1 MPDSDLLLRSAID
14 LAALVRGGEVT
25 ATELTE
31 LSLRSID
38 ERDGE
43 INAFTVVSADAAL
56 ETAAQI
62 GPGDERPFAG
72 VPLAM
77 KDLFATVAGQRMT
90 CGSSITG
97 DSWVRDYD
105 GFLTRRLREAGFV
118 IVGATSSPE
127 FGALPITEPR
137 RFGPTR
143 NPWNVGRTPGGSS
156 GGSGAAVAAGMVPIA
171 HASDGGGSI
180 RVPAAC
186 TGLVG
191 LKPAR
196 GRVSMGPEVG
206 ESFLG
211 VNGVLTRTVADTAAV
226 LDVLAGYEPGDSS
239 WAPPPSSS
247 FASQASHQPGRRR
260 VAVVVAPPLEAN
272 LDPAHLTVVEHT
284 ADLLRGLGHEVELID
299 PPVELPGLMEM
310 FLTLWSALIGT
321 SAALVGQLCGNA
333 VTPETVESLT
343 LYLWERANS
352 QSAFDLSA
360 ATSLAQGYAR
370 ALVASQLQ
378 WDAVLTPTIA
388 ARPVEIG
395 AIDGCS
401 DAPEEE
407 FAKAGRFIA
416 FTPLANLTGL
426 PAISL
431 PIAHGDDGLPVGVML
446 TGRPAGE
453 GDLLSLA
460 SQLESAAP
468 WSERF
473 SPLALSDRME
483 RVQSP
488 PR

>member
-1 MPDSDLLLRSAID
+1 VPDSDLLLRSATE
-14 LAALVRGGEVT
+14 LAGLVRAGEVS

-31 LSLRSID
+31 LSLRAIE
-38 ERDGE
+38 ERDDE
-43 INAFTVVSADAAL
+43 VNAFTTVSADAAL
-56 ETAAQI
+56 ATAAEI
-62 GPGDERPFAG
+62 GAGDERPFAG

-77 KDLFATVAGQRMT
+77 KDLFATVARQRLT

-118 IVGATSSPE
+118 IVGATASPE
-127 FGALPITEPR
+127 FGALPVTEPR

-143 NPWNVGRTPGGSS
+143 NPWDLGRTPGGSS
-156 GGSGAAVAAGMVPIA
+156 GGSGAAVAAGMVPVA

-196 GRVSMGPEVG
+196 GRISMGPEVG
-206 ESFLG
+206 ESFLA
-211 VNGVLTRTVADTAAV
+211 VNGALTRTVADTAAV

-239 WAPPPSSS
+239 WAPPPGET
-247 FASQASHQPGRRR
+247 FAAQAAREPQRQRI
-260 VAVVVAPPLEAN
+260 AVIIAPPLEAEV
-272 LDPAHLTVVEHT
+272 DPAHLAAVAHT
-284 ADLLRGLGHEVELID
+284 AELLRGLGHEVAEID
-299 PPVELPGLMEM
+299 PPIELPDLMDM
-310 FLTLWSALIGT
+310 FMTLWSSLVGT

-343 LYLWERANS
+343 LYLWERATR
-352 QSAFDLSA
+352 QSAFELSA
-360 ATSLAQGYAR
+360 MVGQAQGYAR

-378 WDAVLTPTIA
+378 WDAVLTPTLA

-395 AIDGCS
+395 AIDGCAE
-401 DAPEEE
+401 DPLEE
-407 FAKAGRFIA
+407 FGKAGRFIA

-426 PAISL
+426 PAINL
-431 PIAHGDDGLPVGVML
+431 PIVHGDDGLPVGVML

-453 GDLLSLA
+453 GDLLALA
-460 SQLESAAP
+460 SQLEAAAP

-473 SPLALSDRME
+473 SPLALAG
-483 RVQSP
+483 
-488 PR
+488 

>member
-1 MPDSDLLLRSAID
+1 MPEAEILLRSATE
-14 LAALVRGGEVT
+14 LAALVRAGEVT

-31 LSLRSID
+31 SSLRAIE

-43 INAFTVVSADAAL
+43 VNAFTTVSAEAAL
-56 ETAAQI
+56 ATAAKI
-62 GPGDERPFAG
+62 GAGDERPFAG

-97 DSWVRDYD
+97 DSWVRNYD

-118 IVGATSSPE
+118 LVGATSSPE
-127 FGALPITEPR
+127 FGALPVTEPR

-143 NPWNVGRTPGGSS
+143 NPWNLARTPGGSS
-156 GGSGAAVAAGMVPIA
+156 GGSAAAVAAGMVPIA

-186 TGLVG
+186 SGLVG

-211 VNGVLTRTVADTAAV
+211 VVGVLTRTVTDTASV

-239 WAPPPSSS
+239 WAPAPSER
-247 FASQASHQPGRRR
+247 FAAQAAREPGRRR
-260 VAVVVAPPLEAN
+260 IAVIVAPPLEATI
-272 LDPAHLTVVEHT
+272 DPAHLAAVAQT
-284 ADLLRGLGHEVELID
+284 AELLRGLGHEVQEID
-299 PPVELPGLMEM
+299 PPMELPDLMDM

-321 SAALVGQLCGNA
+321 SAALVGTLCGND
-333 VTPETVESLT
+333 VTPDTVEPLT
-343 LYLWERANS
+343 LHLWQEANRQTS
-352 QSAFDLSA
+352 FELSVM
-360 ATSLAQGYAR
+360 TGRAQGYAR

-378 WDAVLTPTIA
+378 WDAVLTPTLA

-395 AIDGCS
+395 EIDGCG
-401 DAPEEE
+401 DAPLEE
-407 FAKAGRFIA
+407 FAKAGRFIG

-431 PIAHGDDGLPVGVML
+431 PIAQGEDGLPAGVML

-453 GDLLSLA
+453 GDLLALA
-460 SQLESAAP
+460 AQLEAAAP

-473 SPLALSDRME
+473 SPVALRGKG
-483 RVQSP
+483 
-488 PR
+488 

>member
-1 MPDSDLLLRSAID
+1 VPDPELLLRSATE
-14 LAALVRGGEVT
+14 LAALVRAGEVT
-25 ATELTE
+25 ASELTE
-31 LSLRSID
+31 LSLRAI
-38 ERDGE
+38 EQRNGE
-43 INAFTVVSADAAL
+43 VNAFTTISADAAL
-56 ETAAQI
+56 ASAAQI
-62 GPGDERPFAG
+62 GAGDERPFAG

-97 DSWVRDYD
+97 DSWVREYD
-105 GFLTRRLREAGFV
+105 GYLTRRLREAGFV

-127 FGALPITEPR
+127 FGALPVTEPR

-143 NPWNVGRTPGGSS
+143 NPWDLGRTPGGSS

-186 TGLVG
+186 NGLVG

-196 GRVSMGPEVG
+196 GRISMGPEVG
-206 ESFLG
+206 ESFLA
-211 VNGVLTRTVADTAAV
+211 VNGALTRTVADTAAL

-239 WAPPPSSS
+239 WAPPASRS
-247 FASQASHQPGRRR
+247 FAAQAAGEPGRKRI
-260 VAVVVAPPLEAN
+260 AVIVEPPLQAEV
-272 LDPAHLTVVEHT
+272 DPAHLAAVGDT
-284 ADLLRGLGHEVELID
+284 AELLRGLGHEVQEID
-299 PPVELPGLMEM
+299 PPIELPDLMDM

-321 SAALVGQLCGNA
+321 GAALVGQLCGNA
-333 VTPETVESLT
+333 VTPETVEPLT
-343 LYLWERANS
+343 LFLWERANR

-360 ATSLAQGYAR
+360 MVGQAQGYAR

-378 WDAVLTPTIA
+378 WDAVLNPTLA
-388 ARPVEIG
+388 QRPVEIG

-401 DAPEEE
+401 DAPLEE

-426 PAISL
+426 PAINL
-431 PIAHGDDGLPVGVML
+431 PIAHGEDGLPVGVML

-453 GDLLSLA
+453 GDLLALA
-460 SQLESAAP
+460 SQLEAAAP

-473 SPLALSDRME
+473 SPLALRG
-483 RVQSP
+483 
-488 PR
+488 

>member
-1 MPDSDLLLRSAID
+1 VPASDLLLRSAIE
-14 LAALVRGGEVT
+14 LAALVRAGEVT

-31 LSLRSID
+31 LSLRAIE

-43 INAFTVVSADAAL
+43 VNAFTTVSPDAAL
-56 ETAAQI
+56 ATAAQI
-62 GPGDERPFAG
+62 GAGDARPFAG

-97 DSWVRDYD
+97 DSWVREYD
-105 GFLTRRLREAGFV
+105 GFLARRLREAGFV

-127 FGALPITEPR
+127 FGALPVTEPR

-143 NPWNVGRTPGGSS
+143 NPWDLGRTPGGSS

-186 TGLVG
+186 SGLVG

-196 GRVSMGPEVG
+196 GRISMGPEVG
-206 ESFLG
+206 ESFLA

-239 WAPPPSSS
+239 WAPPPSQS
-247 FASQASHQPGRRR
+247 FAAQALFNPGRKR
-260 VAVVVAPPLEAN
+260 VAVIVSPPLQTDV
-272 LDPAHLTVVEHT
+272 DPAHLAAVEHT
-284 ADLLRGLGHEVELID
+284 AGLLRELGHEVQEID
-299 PPVELPGLMEM
+299 PPIELPDLMDM

-321 SAALVGQLCGNA
+321 SAALVGQICGNA
-333 VTPETVESLT
+333 VTQETVEPLT
-343 LYLWERANS
+343 LYLWERATR
-352 QSAFDLSA
+352 QSALDLSA
-360 ATSLAQGYAR
+360 VTGQAQGYAR

-378 WDAVLTPTIA
+378 WDAVLTPTLA
-388 ARPVEIG
+388 TRPVEIG
-395 AIDGCS
+395 AIDGCA
-401 DAPEEE
+401 DAPPEE
-407 FAKAGRFIA
+407 FARAGRFIA

-426 PAISL
+426 PAINL
-431 PIAHGDDGLPVGVML
+431 PVAHADDGLPVGVML

-453 GDLLSLA
+453 GDLLALA
-460 SQLESAAP
+460 SQIEAATP
-468 WSERF
+468 WSTRF
-473 SPLALSDRME
+473 SPVALRG
-483 RVQSP
+483 
-488 PR
+488 

>member
-1 MPDSDLLLRSAID
+1 MPDPDLLLRSATE
-14 LAALVRGGEVT
+14 LAALVRAGEVT

-31 LSLRSID
+31 LSLRAIE

-43 INAFTVVSADAAL
+43 IGAFTTVAADAAL
-56 ETAAQI
+56 AGAAQI
-62 GPGDERPFAG
+62 GAGDERPFAG

-97 DSWVRDYD
+97 EAWVRDYD
-105 GFLTRRLREAGFV
+105 SFLTRRLRGAGFV

-127 FGALPITEPR
+127 FGALPVTEPR

-143 NPWNVGRTPGGSS
+143 NPWDLERTPGGSS

-186 TGLVG
+186 NGLVG

-206 ESFLG
+206 ESFLA
-211 VNGVLTRTVADTAAV
+211 VNGVLSRTVADTAAV

-239 WAPPPSSS
+239 WAPPPSRS
-247 FASQASHQPGRRR
+247 FAAQAACEPDRRR
-260 VAVVVAPPLEAN
+260 IAVILAPPLEAEV
-272 LDPAHLTVVEHT
+272 DPSHVAAVQRT
-284 ADLLRGLGHEVELID
+284 AELLRGLGHEVEEID
-299 PPVELPGLMEM
+299 PPIELPNLMEM
-310 FLTLWSALIGT
+310 FMTLWSALIG
-321 SAALVGQLCGNA
+321 SSVELVGRLCGND
-333 VTPETVESLT
+333 VTPETVEPLT
-343 LYLWERANS
+343 LHLWERANR
-352 QSAFDLSA
+352 QSSFDLA
-360 ATSLAQGYAR
+360 ATTGQAQGYAR

-378 WDAVLTPTIA
+378 WDAVLTPTLA

-401 DAPEEE
+401 ESPPEE

-431 PIAHGDDGLPVGVML
+431 PIAHGEDGLPVGVML

-453 GDLLSLA
+453 ADLLALA
-460 SQLESAAP
+460 SQVEAAAP
-468 WSERF
+468 WSRRF
-473 SPLALSDRME
+473 SPVALSGSATADRG
-483 RVQSP
+483 
-488 PR
+488 

>member
-1 MPDSDLLLRSAID
+1 MPDSDLLLRSANE
-14 LAALVRGGEVT
+14 LAALVRAGEVS
-25 ATELTE
+25 ASELTE
-31 LSLRSID
+31 LSLGAIE

-43 INAFTVVSADAAL
+43 VNAFTTVSADSAL
-56 ETAAQI
+56 ASAAQI
-62 GPGDERPFAG
+62 AAGDERPFAG

-127 FGALPITEPR
+127 FGALPVTEPR

-143 NPWNVGRTPGGSS
+143 NPWDLGRTPGGSS

-206 ESFLG
+206 ESFLA
-211 VNGVLTRTVADTAAV
+211 VNGALTRTVADTAAV

-239 WAPPPSSS
+239 WAPPPGET
-247 FASQASHQPGRRR
+247 FAAQAAREPHRKRI
-260 VAVVVAPPLEAN
+260 AVIVAPPLEADV
-272 LDPAHLTVVEHT
+272 DPAHLAAVAHT
-284 ADLLRGLGHEVELID
+284 AELLRGHGHEVQEID
-299 PPVELPGLMEM
+299 PPIELPDLMDM

-333 VTPETVESLT
+333 VTPETVETLT
-343 LYLWERANS
+343 LFLWAQATR
-352 QSAFDLSA
+352 QSAFELSA
-360 ATSLAQGYAR
+360 MVGQAQGYAR

-378 WDAVLTPTIA
+378 WDAVLTPTLA

-401 DAPEEE
+401 ETPLDE

-431 PIAHGDDGLPVGVML
+431 PVAHGDDGLPVGVML

-453 GDLLSLA
+453 GELLALA
-460 SQLESAAP
+460 SQLEASTP

-473 SPLALSDRME
+473 SPLALGG
-483 RVQSP
+483 
-488 PR
+488 